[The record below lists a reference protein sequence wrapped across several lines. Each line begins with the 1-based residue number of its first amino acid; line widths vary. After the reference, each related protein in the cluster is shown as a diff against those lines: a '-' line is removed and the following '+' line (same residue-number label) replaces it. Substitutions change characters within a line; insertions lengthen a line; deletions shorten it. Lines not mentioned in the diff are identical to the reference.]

1 MKRFIGVLWVA
12 MLLSIPM
19 AMALGQSPD
28 TLVARTIGN
37 LTTYNPL
44 LATDAASGT
53 AYTLIWSEPFELDRF
68 TGQPIPGLTTWTV
81 SEDGLTYTFTIR
93 DDAVWSDG
101 TPITSADAKFSL
113 DAPKSEL
120 VQSPRAANVQ
130 RVQEVNIIDDR
141 TYEVVLSEVYCTV
154 MYDLVNFY
162 PLPSHKFAPDF
173 SDFMDSPMN
182 LNPDIASGPY
192 ILEEWAPD
200 EFQRFRA
207 NPTYWGGE
215 PHIPFWINRIL
226 VDPAIANQSMLA
238 GETDYSS
245 MRGGEFNDFPMNDN
259 FVATPVTQN
268 TVALLMLNWADPDN
282 PVSAYDE
289 EGNLVE
295 QPPHPIFSDKRVRQA
310 IAMGYNRE
318 DVIASTG
325 EGGGAAVVGSVV
337 PSLAWAFNTE
347 IDPWGY
353 DPEAAAALLD
363 EAGWVLNPDTGI
375 REKDGVPLAFEIAYT
390 PLYGYFT
397 SNALIAQDQ
406 LTQLGMDVTVT
417 SLELG
422 ALLNDVFLA
431 QKFDAVVI
439 SFGGG
444 SQADP
449 DAIAYPLTRSA
460 NDVVGSG
467 FNATSYVNLEYDQL
481 MEQAR
486 AIPGCSVED
495 RAPLY
500 YEIQRIQKED
510 VVGDFVFSP
519 SVFHVVNKRVLNFDP
534 GPWWILTQT
543 AEQYSFG
550 A

>member
-1 MKRFIGVLWVA
+1 MKIFARLLLLVVIVSVPLSMVLA
-12 MLLSIPM
+12 
-19 AMALGQSPD
+19 QSPD
-28 TLVARTIGN
+28 TFVARTIGN
-37 LTTYNPL
+37 LTTFNPT

-53 AYTLIWSEPFELDRF
+53 AFSLIWSEPFELDRF
-68 TGQPIPGLTTWTV
+68 TGQPTPGLTSWTI

-101 TPITSADAKFSL
+101 TPITSADAKFAL
-113 DAPKSEL
+113 DAPKSDL
-120 VQSPRAANVQ
+120 VQSPRSANVQ
-130 RVQEVNIIDDR
+130 RVAAVNIIDDK
-141 TYEVVLSEVYCTV
+141 TYEVVLTEVYCTV

-162 PLPSHKFAPDF
+162 PLPAHKYAADF

-207 NPTYWGGE
+207 NPDYWGGE
-215 PHIPFWINRIL
+215 PQIPFWINRIL
-226 VDPAIANQSMLA
+226 VDPAISNQSMLA

-245 MRGGEFNDFPMNDN
+245 MRGGEFNDFPMNDD
-259 FVATPVTQN
+259 FAATAVAQN
-268 TVALLMLNWADPDN
+268 TVGLLVLNWADKDN
-282 PVSAYDE
+282 PVSAYDDQ
-289 EGNLVE
+289 GNLVE
-295 QPPHPIFSDKRVRQA
+295 QPPHPIFGDKRVRQA
-310 IAMGYNRE
+310 IAMGYSRE

-325 EGGGAAVVGSVV
+325 EGGGSMVVGSVV

-347 IDPWGY
+347 VQNWPY
-353 DPEAAAALLD
+353 DPDAAAALLD

-375 REKDGVPLAFEIAYT
+375 REKDGMPLAFEIAYT

-397 SNALIAQDQ
+397 STALIAQDQ
-406 LTQLGMDVTVT
+406 LSQLGMDITVS

-431 QKFDAVVI
+431 QKYDAVVM

-449 DAIAYPLTRSA
+449 DAITYPLTRSQ

-467 FNATSYVNLEYDQL
+467 FNTSSYVNPEYDAL

-486 AIPGCSVED
+486 AIPGCKTED

-519 SVFHVVNKRVLNFDP
+519 SVYHVVNKRVQNFDP